1 MLTTGTSHG
10 CKDCGGSYN
19 LLRDDEDPRLA
30 RFNRRLP
37 CFGCGIGWS
46 SLLLGF
52 LCPLIWYCAA
62 ILYICKYY
70 DKDPRER
77 SGLAASAMA
86 VSSTPSLFS
95 FFSLLMQHCLVETS
109 IIFLKY

>member
-1 MLTTGTSHG
+1 MEQGRSHG
-10 CKDCGGSYN
+10 CKDCGGSYI

-62 ILYICKYY
+62 ILYLCKYY
-70 DKDPRER
+70 DNDPRER

-86 VSSTPSLFS
+86 VSSAPSLFA
-95 FFSLLMQHCLVETS
+95 
-109 IIFLKY
+109 FLPF